1 MDKIIRLDIV
11 EDYKEIFR
19 LSQYAFQYKLS
30 DDEVEQKIEDA
41 KSHII
46 YGYEED
52 GNLMAKLHLLPLQ
65 CNINGSKFDMGGLS
79 SIASWPEYRRGGL
92 VRNLIKKSLQTMK
105 ENNQLVSFLHPFSI
119 PFYRKYGWEQV
130 FSYRVVEMPVE
141 AFRLEA
147 DGIGYVRRTRKIEC
161 LNEIY
166 EKFIK
171 SYSGNIKRSNNW
183 WKYRVLPKLSEVV
196 VAYDNNDVPIG
207 YLGYNLVNGMF
218 EVSEFVNLNENA
230 RHLLYSFIG
239 NHDSMIDKVKLKIA
253 HDNYLNENLHH
264 PPMTEEIHHHFMV
277 RIVDVNTFLKL
288 YPFQSEGSSTTIK
301 LKIVDDFMEEN
312 TGVYEVNVKEEDVIV
327 NRIDENSHTDIECS
341 VQQLSLMLIGNVSPI
356 RLLMNKKIKGNAG
369 IVEKLAKI
377 LERPHSYTPYLMDTF

>member
-1 MDKIIRLDIV
+1 
-11 EDYKEIFR
+11 
-19 LSQYAFQYKLS
+19 
-30 DDEVEQKIEDA
+30 
-41 KSHII
+41 
-46 YGYEED
+46 
-52 GNLMAKLHLLPLQ
+52 MAKLHLLPLQ